1 MELLK
6 LIPYTKGKHLIKLIP
21 YTKVMDTTD
30 KILSETDPT
39 IPIPGPRVD
48 SMISFASGSQVI
60 DTLHA

>member
-1 MELLK
+1 MRPNGEILRN
-6 LIPYTKGKHLIKLIP
+6 PYNGVYLAPWNLERG
-21 YTKVMDTTD
+21 D
-30 KILSETDPT
+30 LSETDPT